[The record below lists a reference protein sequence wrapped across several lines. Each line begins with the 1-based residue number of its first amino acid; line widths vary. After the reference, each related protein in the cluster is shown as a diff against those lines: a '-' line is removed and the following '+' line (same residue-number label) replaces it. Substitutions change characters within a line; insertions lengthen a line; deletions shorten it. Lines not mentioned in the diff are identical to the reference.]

1 MTSLEI
7 KTIFKGFTTVE
18 LFYITTNY
26 NDGKEC
32 IWKKVTEIKNGQERE
47 LQHSFYIGSEFHPEL
62 QTSEEIHQYLVD
74 FLHKIEEKQKEDVD
88 PDDNFETI
96 FTFTDDTDPE
106 DPEPETFAVWEG
118 HMEDLKK
125 KVTRIQNKCR
135 KYGCDFSFKEV
146 GEEIREVPSN
156 ETDPITKKPVMV
168 KCRFILVQAEGTA
181 VINGWEFVA
190 SVEHTSAGN
199 IFSKA
204 LTTVQIPARYRNTDC
219 ICEHCKT
226 KRIRKNT
233 SIIRNTETGEFR
245 QIGDSCLKDY
255 THGMSASMAT
265 WYASLKTIF
274 KDAEEESIPV
284 GSMGWW
290 QRYFDTKEFLQY
302 TAETIRHFGYSKSE
316 GADSTKNRVQEFFN
330 VRHGMT
336 RYWETKEVTRV
347 KELMEEVG
355 FDPESP
361 EAVKMTEDAL
371 AWIADQEATNDY
383 IHNLKVATSLK
394 DTTSARFGLLV
405 SLFPTYN
412 RELEYQAKKKT
423 EAEAGKQSKHI
434 GQIGD
439 RVDVQV
445 ASVKCLTSWS
455 SCFDGYHE
463 TTTFIWKITDME
475 GNVFTWK
482 TSKWLNEEVPPV
494 SIKGTVK
501 EHKEFRGVL
510 QTELTRCKV
519 TAKKSA

>member
-62 QTSEEIHQYLVD
+62 QTAEEIHQFLVN

-106 DPEPETFAVWEG
+106 PETFAVWEG
-118 HMEDLKK
+118 FMEDLKK
-125 KVTRIQNKCR
+125 KVTRIRNKCR
-135 KYGCDFSFKEV
+135 KFGCDFSFKEV

-156 ETDPITKKPVMV
+156 EIDPITEKPVMV
-168 KCRFILVQAEGTA
+168 KCKFILVQAEGTA
-181 VINGWEFVA
+181 VINDWEFIA
-190 SVEHTSAGN
+190 GVEHTSAGN

-204 LTTVQIPARYRNTDC
+204 MTDVQIPARYRNTDSC
-219 ICEHCKT
+219 ICEHCNT

-233 SIIRNTETGEFR
+233 CIIRNTKTGEFK
-245 QIGDSCLKDY
+245 QVGNSCLNDF

-265 WYASLKTIF
+265 WYASIRTIF
-274 KDAEEESIPV
+274 KDEEERPV
-284 GSMGWW
+284 SGWSW
-290 QRYFDTKEFLQY
+290 YQRYYDTKEVLQF
-302 TAETIRHFGYSKSE
+302 TAETIRHFGYTKTE
-316 GADSTKNRVQEFFN
+316 NRGDSTRDRMERFFN
-330 VRHGMT
+330 LTHGNT
-336 RYWETKEVTRV
+336 RYWEKSFIRET
-347 KELMEEVG
+347 KELMEKVG
-355 FDPESP
+355 FDPKSP

-371 AWIADQEATNDY
+371 AWIGSQEATNDY
-383 IHNLKVATSLK
+383 MHNLKVATSLK
-394 DTTSARFGLLV
+394 ETTSGRFGLLV
-405 SLFPTYN
+405 SLFPTFN
-412 RELEYQAKKKT
+412 RELEYQAKKKA
-423 EAEAGKQSKHI
+423 EAEAGKQSKHV
-434 GQIGD
+434 GQVGD

-445 ASVKCLTSWS
+445 ESVKCLTSWES
-455 SCFDGYHE
+455 SFDGYHE
-463 TTTFIWKITDME
+463 TTTYIWKITGKD
-475 GNVFTWK
+475 GNIYTWK

-510 QTELTRCKV
+510 QTELTRCRV
-519 TAKKSA
+519 A

>member
-1 MTSLEI
+1 MTNLEI
-7 KTIFKGFTTVE
+7 KAIFKGFTTVE
-18 LFYITTNY
+18 LFYITTNQ
-26 NDGKEC
+26 DGQEC
-32 IWKKVTEIKNGQERE
+32 IWKKTTEIRDGQERVLE
-47 LQHSFYIGSEFHPEL
+47 NRFFMGTEFHPEL
-62 QTSEEIHQYLVD
+62 QTAEEIHQFLVD

-88 PDDNFETI
+88 PDDNFKTI

-118 HMEDLKK
+118 FMDDLRK

-156 ETDPITKKPVMV
+156 EKDPITNKPIMV
-168 KCRFILVQAEGTA
+168 KCKFILVQAEGTA

-204 LTTVQIPARYRNTDC
+204 LTTVEIPARYRNTDC

-233 SIIRNTETGEFR
+233 SIIRNTETGEFK
-245 QIGDSCLKDY
+245 QIGDSCLMDY
-255 THGMSASMAT
+255 TNGMSASMAT
-265 WYASLKTIF
+265 WFASLKVIF
-274 KDAEEESIPV
+274 KEAEEKPV
-284 GSMGWW
+284 SGWSW
-290 QRYFDTKEFLQY
+290 YQRYYDTKEFLQY
-302 TAETIRHFGYSKSE
+302 TAETIRHFGYSKSD
-316 GADSTKNRVQEFFN
+316 GADSTKNRVQDFFD
-330 VRHGMT
+330 VRHGNT
-336 RYWETKEVTRV
+336 KYWEQKEITRV
-347 KELMEEVG
+347 KNLMEEVG

-383 IHNLKVATSLK
+383 MHNLKVVTSLK
-394 DTTSARFGLLV
+394 ENTSARFGILV

-412 RELEYQAKKKT
+412 RELEYQAKKKA

-445 ASVKCLTSWS
+445 ESVKCLTSWES
-455 SCFDGYHE
+455 NFGYYP
-463 TTTFIWKITDME
+463 TITYVWKIVDKE

-482 TSKWLNEEVPPV
+482 TSKWLNEEIPPV

-519 TAKKSA
+519 TTKKSA